1 VVRAD
6 GLARVL
12 TGIRYTLE
20 VKKMG
25 YRRSCKHT
33 ISRTGDACQWSG
45 QLQYGGDMGVIQ
57 GYRIEAVLLELL
69 LLLDY
74 RGLQSADK
82 SSWS

>member
-1 VVRAD
+1 VVQAD

-20 VKKMG
+20 VKKMC

-45 QLQYGGDMGVIQ
+45 QLQYGDDMGVIQ
-57 GYRIEAVLLELL
+57 GYYYWTTEGYRVLTRAV
-69 LLLDY
+69 
-74 RGLQSADK
+74 GVST
-82 SSWS
+82 WS